1 MARQWTGSFVGMLKR
16 KQPADWHGLSSVD
29 EDLASE
35 VAKLYHSPVQFDG
48 AFEDKEGA
56 AELVVELMGDKK
68 TAAEVE
74 RIAEA
79 LWEWR
84 AKRLRR
90 GPSLA
95 TVLQKQIP
103 SMPVRVQRP
112 AVDIHQVFEEV
123 VATTPAVAIAQ
134 LQRAVKV
141 SRAAGSRED
150 LETQMRERWALQLV
164 AYIKEAKLP
173 CASRMEALGDSN
185 HLWLRIFGNRRGKT
199 LRNRARAW
207 RPFRE
212 WLMGTY
218 GVPWPQGAGQVL
230 KYLEERHAVASLGK
244 TVPRSIM
251 ASLSLLET
259 IGMVS
264 PEDRCSED
272 QLLLESLKSWTM
284 ELESGGPAVKPA
296 PMLPVA
302 AFLVC
307 EMVVCRP
314 VYELGLRFTA
324 FTLLLMTWASL
335 RCDDVQNI
343 DPESLKLSQVGLRFV
358 LKKTKTSG
366 PGRKVGELHAFVA
379 RTVGLSG
386 YDWLG
391 EGYKLLSASAL
402 SWARDFL
409 CPAFSAEWDT
419 PAKGFLGCR
428 RFGIAVAPA
437 SQALAHTRE
446 ATRGLEGCARVAFP
460 RGDG

>member
-1 MARQWTGSFVGMLKR
+1 M
-16 KQPADWHGLSSVD
+16 
-29 EDLASE
+29 
-35 VAKLYHSPVQFDG
+35 
-48 AFEDKEGA
+48 
-56 AELVVELMGDKK
+56 
-68 TAAEVE
+68 
-74 RIAEA
+74 
-79 LWEWR
+79 
-84 AKRLRR
+84 
-90 GPSLA
+90 
-95 TVLQKQIP
+95 
-103 SMPVRVQRP
+103 
-112 AVDIHQVFEEV
+112 
-123 VATTPAVAIAQ
+123 AIAQ

-391 EGYKLLSASAL
+391 EGYKLLSASGTFFALYSVLSGTHLPRL
-402 SWARDFL
+402 SWMPKDWHCSCAGFSSI
-409 CPAFSAEWDT
+409 CPH
-419 PAKGFLGCR
+419 P
-428 RFGIAVAPA
+428 
-437 SQALAHTRE
+437 
-446 ATRGLEGCARVAFP
+446 
-460 RGDG
+460 